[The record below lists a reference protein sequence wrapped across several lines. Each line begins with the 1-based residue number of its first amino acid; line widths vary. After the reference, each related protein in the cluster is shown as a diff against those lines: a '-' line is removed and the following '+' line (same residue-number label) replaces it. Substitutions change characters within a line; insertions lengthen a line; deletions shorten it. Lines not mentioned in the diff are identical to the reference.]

1 MTLWLVRVGF
11 IGRADKAISPYAVQT
26 YPKRLQGGLVPL
38 SPAAAGAKVLTSVR
52 EPNANGWCLWAS
64 GTLKVL
70 TQLFRQ
76 PCNVTDSLSVYQLI
90 TAGRTVTESVQ
101 APCQLL

>member
-1 MTLWLVRVGF
+1 M
-11 IGRADKAISPYAVQT
+11 
-26 YPKRLQGGLVPL
+26 PL

-64 GTLKVL
+64 GTVKVL

-76 PCNVTDSLSVYQLI
+76 PCNATHSLSVYQLI

-101 APCQLL
+101 APCRSFRCVAWVRADGQAHGSQESLAY